1 MESSAK
7 YLGSLITSD
16 GKDTADVEARIRQAN
31 GAFGSLLKC
40 VFKRKD
46 VTKEAKVAVYNS
58 RVLSVLLYGCESWS
72 LTQRLRDKLRSFHRA
87 CVRSM
92 CRINMWHVQHY
103 RITAQDLEH
112 RLGVRSFETYLVRR
126 RLR

>member
-1 MESSAK
+1 M
-7 YLGSLITSD
+7 
-16 GKDTADVEARIRQAN
+16 EARIRQAN

-58 RVLSVLLYGCESWS
+58 LVLSVLLYGCESWS

-92 CRINMWHVQHY
+92 CRINM
-103 RITAQDLEH
+103 
-112 RLGVRSFETYLVRR
+112 
-126 RLR
+126 